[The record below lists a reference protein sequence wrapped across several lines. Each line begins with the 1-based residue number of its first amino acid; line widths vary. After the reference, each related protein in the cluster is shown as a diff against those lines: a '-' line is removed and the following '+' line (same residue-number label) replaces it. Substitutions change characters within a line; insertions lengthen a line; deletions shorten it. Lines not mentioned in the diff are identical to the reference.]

1 MNHSASQQLFQEAKT
16 LMPGGVNSPVRAF
29 SAVGTDPVFIREG
42 NGPLITDVD
51 NNTYLDYVL
60 SWGPMI
66 LGHADPDVVA
76 ALQNVIGKGTSFG
89 APTEAENQL
98 ASLMIEAVPSLEK
111 VRMVN
116 SGTEAVMSALRLARG
131 YTNRSKIVKFNGN
144 YHGHSDALLVKAGS
158 GLLTHGIP
166 GSPGVPEGV
175 VQYTLT
181 ARFNDEA
188 MIRDIFETHGND
200 IAAVIVEPV
209 AGNMGVVPMTQS
221 FAHLL
226 RSLTSQAGSLL
237 VFDEVMTG
245 FRLAFQG
252 AQSLYGITP
261 DLSCYSKIIGG
272 GLPVGAFGGRKDIMD
287 HMAPEGPVYQ
297 AGTLSGNPLAMTAG
311 HATLKKLQEHPGY
324 YDQLNRQG
332 SRLAQGLRD
341 LIKKHRTPAQVNQKG
356 SMLCLFFTEFTE
368 SEVTDFE
375 SAAAC
380 DTQRFA
386 RFFRGMLSRGIY
398 LPASQ
403 FEAWFLSV
411 LHTDSQIHQTL
422 EAVDATLSEIN

>member
-1 MNHSASQQLFQEAKT
+1 MNHSNSQHLFQQAKT

-42 NGPLITDVD
+42 KGSLITDVD
-51 NNTYLDYVL
+51 GHTYLDYVL

-66 LGHADPDVVA
+66 LGHADPDVVT
-76 ALQNVIGKGTSFG
+76 ALQEVVGKGTSFG
-89 APTEAENQL
+89 APTEAENKL
-98 ASLMIEAVPSLEK
+98 ASLMIDGVPSLER

-131 YTNRSKIVKFNGN
+131 FTGRSKIVKFNGN

-188 MIRDIFETHGND
+188 MIQDIFETHGKD

-209 AGNMGVVPMTQS
+209 AGNMGVVPMTQA
-221 FAHLL
+221 FAQLL
-226 RSLTSQAGSLL
+226 RVLTSQAGSLL
-237 VFDEVMTG
+237 IFDEVMTG

-252 AQSLYGITP
+252 AQALYGITP

-272 GLPVGAFGGRKDIMD
+272 GLPVGAFGGRQDIME
-287 HMAPEGPVYQ
+287 HLAPEGPVYQ

-311 HATLKKLQEHPGY
+311 YATLKKLQEHPEY
-324 YDQLNRQG
+324 YDQLNQQG
-332 SRLAQGLRD
+332 QLLAQGLQA
-341 LIKKHRTPAQVNQKG
+341 LIQKYRVPAQVNHRG
-356 SMLCLFFTEFTE
+356 SMVCLFFTDKM
-368 SEVTDFE
+368 VTDFE
-375 SAAAC
+375 TAAAC

-386 RFFRGMLSRGIY
+386 QFFRGMLSRGVY

-411 LHTDSQIHQTL
+411 VHSDAQIHETL
-422 EAVDATLSEIN
+422 EAAEATLQEII